1 MRKRIAIRPRADRD
15 LDEQF
20 AYIAKDNLRA
30 AERFLLATQ
39 ATFARLAA
47 MPELGGT
54 WEFED
59 PRLAGIRVWQVSGFE
74 KHLVFYRPI
83 QNGIEVVRVL
93 HGARDIGAVFGQEE

>member
-1 MRKRIAIRPRADRD
+1 MRKRIVVRPRADRD

-20 AYIAKDNLRA
+20 AYIAKHTLRA
-30 AERFLLATQ
+30 AERFLLAAK
-39 ATFARLAA
+39 ATFERLAA

-74 KHLVFYRPI
+74 KYLVFYRPI
-83 QNGIEVVRVL
+83 PNGVEVVRVL
-93 HGARDIGAVFGQEE
+93 HGARDIGAVFEREE